1 MGGDR
6 ARGYPDEVIEET
18 AGGTALPRDRGEPA
32 MPGRRRQLWVLLGTA
47 AVVFVADHVTKW
59 LVTQNIA
66 LGDQVP
72 SSGPITIHHIE
83 NRGAAFGLFPQMQF
97 IFLAVAVAVA
107 AYILVAGR
115 RFGPGVFPQVLLGMV
130 LGGALANAV
139 DRVIQGY
146 VVDFID
152 LQRWPVFNVADMA
165 IVIGILIGVLTLRT
179 VPATAARDGTDPA
192 T

>member
-1 MGGDR
+1 VPE
-6 ARGYPDEVIEET
+6 AV
-18 AGGTALPRDRGEPA
+18 L
-32 MPGRRRQLWVLLGTA
+32 PGRRRQLTVLLGTA
-47 AVVFVADHVTKW
+47 AVVFVLDHVTKW
-59 LVTQNIA
+59 AVSQNIA

-72 SSGPITIHHIE
+72 SSGPVTLHHIE

-97 IFLAVAVAVA
+97 VFLAVAVAVA

-115 RFGPGVFPQVLLGMV
+115 RFGPGVFPQVLLGMI

-139 DRVIQGY
+139 DRVVQGY

-165 IVIGILIGVLTLRT
+165 IVLGLLVGVLTLRM
-179 VPATAARDGTDPA
+179 VPAAAARGDGDHST
-192 T
+192 

>member
-1 MGGDR
+1 MDPTQSLAATDPR
-6 ARGYPDEVIEET
+6 A
-18 AGGTALPRDRGEPA
+18 AAATALPT
-32 MPGRRRQLWVLLGTA
+32 RRRQLTVLLTV
-47 AVVFVADHVTKW
+47 AVLVFAVDHLTKW
-59 LVTQNIA
+59 LVTQHIA

-72 SSGPITIHHIE
+72 ESGPVTLHHVE
-83 NRGAAFGLFPQMQF
+83 NRGAAFGLFPQLQF
-97 IFLAVAVAVA
+97 IFLAVALVVA

-130 LGGALANAV
+130 LGGAVANAV
-139 DRVIQGY
+139 DRFIQGY

-165 IVIGILIGVLTLRT
+165 IVIGILLGALTLRME
-179 VPATAARDGTDPA
+179 PASRGDPA

>member
-1 MGGDR
+1 MLD
-6 ARGYPDEVIEET
+6 
-18 AGGTALPRDRGEPA
+18 AGLLV
-32 MPGRRRQLWVLLGTA
+32 GRRRQLAVLLSTA
-47 AVVFVADHVTKW
+47 ALVFALDHLTKW
-59 LVTQNIA
+59 LVTQHIP

-72 SSGPITIHHIE
+72 ESGPVTFHHIE

-97 IFLAVAVAVA
+97 VFLAVALVVAT
-107 AYILVAGR
+107 YILIAGR

-139 DRVIQGY
+139 DRLAQGY

-165 IVIGILIGVLTLRT
+165 IVVGILLGVLILRT
-179 VPATAARDGTDPA
+179 VPVPERDGDRT

>member
-1 MGGDR
+1 MNDPASVASPGSG
-6 ARGYPDEVIEET
+6 ALSPS
-18 AGGTALPRDRGEPA
+18 ALPS
-32 MPGRRRQLWVLLGTA
+32 RRRQLAVLLGTA
-47 AVVFVADHVTKW
+47 SAIFVLDHLTKW
-59 LVTQNIA
+59 LVTQHIA

-72 SSGPITIHHIE
+72 ASGPLTFHHVE

-97 IFLAVAVAVA
+97 IFLAVALAVAV
-107 AYILVAGR
+107 YILVAGR

-130 LGGALANAV
+130 LGGAVANAV
-139 DRVIQGY
+139 DRVVQGY

-165 IVIGILIGVLTLRT
+165 IVIGILLGVLTLRM
-179 VPATAARDGTDPA
+179 VPAGGGDPA

>member
-1 MGGDR
+1 VLD
-6 ARGYPDEVIEET
+6 
-18 AGGTALPRDRGEPA
+18 AGLLV
-32 MPGRRRQLWVLLGTA
+32 GRRRQLAVLLSTA
-47 AVVFVADHVTKW
+47 ALVFALDHLTKW
-59 LVTQNIA
+59 LVTQHIA

-72 SSGPITIHHIE
+72 ESGPVTFHHIE

-97 IFLAVAVAVA
+97 VFLAVALVVAT
-107 AYILVAGR
+107 YILIAGR

-139 DRVIQGY
+139 DRLAQGY

-165 IVIGILIGVLTLRT
+165 IVVGILLGVLTLRT
-179 VPATAARDGTDPA
+179 VPVADRDGDRTA
-192 T
+192 